1 MLRNDEVQAAIV
13 AYIKAQSDIT
23 NELVTAQ
30 NSNGADEVRED
41 NWQGREFTYP
51 NIRVRLITNE
61 PADPECNLHSVTLS
75 FLVFSEDPS
84 SQEADRI
91 AGIIN
96 NTLHG
101 RSFQSNN
108 ISFSMRTTGLVPA
121 IRSDERTWR
130 AETLMQASASG

>member
-1 MLRNDEVQAAIV
+1 MLRNDQVQAAIV
-13 AYIKAQSDIT
+13 AYIKAQSTIT
-23 NELVTAQ
+23 DELVTAQ

-108 ISFSMRTTGLVPA
+108 ISFSLRTTSLVPA

>member
-1 MLRNDEVQAAIV
+1 MLRNDQVQAAIV
-13 AYIKAQSDIT
+13 AYIKAQSTIT
-23 NELVTAQ
+23 AELKD
-30 NSNGADEVRED
+30 GADEIRED

-51 NIRVRLITNE
+51 NIRVRLISNE

-108 ISFSMRTTGLVPA
+108 ISFSMRTTSLVPA

-130 AETLMQASASG
+130 AETLIQASASG

>member
-1 MLRNDEVQAAIV
+1 MLRNDQVQAAIV
-13 AYIKAQSDIT
+13 AYIKAQSTIT
-23 NELVTAQ
+23 AELKD
-30 NSNGADEVRED
+30 GADEIRED

-51 NIRVRLITNE
+51 NIRVRLISNE

-108 ISFSMRTTGLVPA
+108 ISFSMRTTSLVPA

-130 AETLMQASASG
+130 AETLIQASVSG

>member
-13 AYIKAQSDIT
+13 AYIKAQSTIT
-23 NELVTAQ
+23 AELKD
-30 NSNGADEVRED
+30 GADEVRED

-51 NIRVRLITNE
+51 NIRVRLIDNE
-61 PADPECNLHSVTLS
+61 PAEPECNLHRVVLS
-75 FLVFSEDPS
+75 FLVFSENAS

-108 ISFSMRTTGLVPA
+108 ISFSLRTTSLVPA

-130 AETLMQASASG
+130 AETLMEARASG

>member
-1 MLRNDEVQAAIV
+1 MLRNDQVQAAIV
-13 AYIKAQSDIT
+13 AYIKAQSTIT
-23 NELVTAQ
+23 VELKD
-30 NSNGADEVRED
+30 GADEVRED
-41 NWQGREFTYP
+41 NWQGTEFTYP

-108 ISFSMRTTGLVPA
+108 ISFSMRTTSLVPA

-130 AETLMQASASG
+130 AETLMQARVSG

>member
-1 MLRNDEVQAAIV
+1 MLRNDQIQAAIV

>member
-1 MLRNDEVQAAIV
+1 MLRNDQVQAGIV

-23 NELVTAQ
+23 SLLKDGV
-30 NSNGADEVRED
+30 DEVRED

-51 NIRVRLITNE
+51 NIRVRLIDNQPSE
-61 PADPECNLHSVTLS
+61 PECNLHSVILS

-101 RSFQSNN
+101 KSFQSNN
-108 ISFSMRTTGLVPA
+108 ISFSMRTTSLVPA

-130 AETLMQASASG
+130 AETIMEASASG

>member
-1 MLRNDEVQAAIV
+1 MLRNDQIQAAIV
-13 AYIKAQSDIT
+13 AYIKALSIIT
-23 NELVTAQ
+23 AELKD
-30 NSNGADEVRED
+30 GADEIRED

-51 NIRVRLITNE
+51 NIRVRLISNE

-108 ISFSMRTTGLVPA
+108 ISFSMRTTSLVPA

-130 AETLMQASASG
+130 AETLIQASVSG